1 MDFKRNIFWIA
12 IAVVVL
18 AGVWRVLKA
27 RQTEPIGTLLLLAL
41 PALCVLERVV
51 SEGNS
56 RKRSVVD
63 FALALFFAFGW
74 PWAVQRLRQWRG
86 ARAPD

>member
-1 MDFKRNIFWIA
+1 M
-12 IAVVVL
+12 L

-74 PWAVQRLRQWRG
+74 PWVAQQRRKLRGVRSPG
-86 ARAPD
+86 